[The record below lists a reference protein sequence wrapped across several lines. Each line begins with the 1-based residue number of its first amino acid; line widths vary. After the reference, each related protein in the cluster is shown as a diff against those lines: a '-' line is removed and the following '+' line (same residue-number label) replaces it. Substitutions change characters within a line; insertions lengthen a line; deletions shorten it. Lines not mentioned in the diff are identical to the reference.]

1 MITSTSVARAH
12 CPVYTEVT
20 SMKEIA
26 LHLQGMV
33 AFVTVLLEVRCL
45 LVDDKL
51 LGRGYALWP

>member
-1 MITSTSVARAH
+1 
-12 CPVYTEVT
+12 
-20 SMKEIA
+20 MKEIA

-51 LGRGYALWP
+51 LGHGYALWP